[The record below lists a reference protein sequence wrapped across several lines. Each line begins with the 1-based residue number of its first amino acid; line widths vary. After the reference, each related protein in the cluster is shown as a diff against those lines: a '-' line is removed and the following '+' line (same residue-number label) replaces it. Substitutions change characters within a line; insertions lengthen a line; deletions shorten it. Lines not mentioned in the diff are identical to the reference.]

1 MSDAILTVL
10 FVGLSWWLWAKTQ
23 KWNVTTSAEP
33 WRTSRRNV
41 TAWKR
46 DDVAT

>member
-23 KWNVTTSAEP
+23 KWE
-33 WRTSRRNV
+33 
-41 TAWKR
+41 R
-46 DDVAT
+46 DDERRTVADIAPQRDRVET

>member
-23 KWNVTTSAEP
+23 KWERDDGAEP

-41 TAWKR
+41 TAWR
-46 DDVAT
+46 DDVGT